1 MGRRHFHPLPTS
13 LLTLFLAAPHR
24 RTGQCFGRQLS
35 QRGRPSS
42 TPYNPGRKRQEWG
55 VGFPSLWQHPA
66 SHPIT
71 NTLWLRWIISE
82 LEIPPTSLLENLL
95 CAGLGI
101 KKKKIRGEKSIGPYS
116 SLVHS
121 LMEDAE
127 IISIYCGIIQGVHSG
142 FCGNKESVRAELG
155 SGQVSL
161 KKWDQTKGWWLCRN

>member
-1 MGRRHFHPLPTS
+1 MTASRDSVKLDSEFKTNTMRMGRRHFHPLPTS

-101 KKKKIRGEKSIGPYS
+101 KKKENKGGKKHWPLLFTSSQSNGRRRNNFHILWHYTRGTLWVLWK
-116 SLVHS
+116 
-121 LMEDAE
+121 
-127 IISIYCGIIQGVHSG
+127 
-142 FCGNKESVRAELG
+142 
-155 SGQVSL
+155 
-161 KKWDQTKGWWLCRN
+161 